1 MFIHLFRY
9 RFLSLVRNKE
19 VTFWNI
25 LFPLVLGT
33 MFFFGFGKFV
43 NEEASIDKI
52 SIAVVE
58 ADEKQNA
65 VFSELMKQMEDADS
79 LFEFVVLDKEAAE
92 AEVKEG
98 TKDAIIVLEETPV
111 LIIKENGIVSS
122 IVKNFLD
129 QYIRKQTMIE
139 EVVLSGNVSQL
150 ENIISAISQSQ
161 DVVEE
166 KTLGSGNNNI
176 YAQYFYAL
184 IAMCC
189 LFASFQGAGC
199 VNDIQANMNVL
210 AARKGVSPVSKMQM
224 VIPEALAAV
233 SIQSITVTVL
243 IFYLKYVLK
252 LELGEKTGLMILTGI
267 LAGTFGISLG
277 FLIGCIKK
285 DFDTKIGILTAVSM
299 LMCFLSGLMIVTI
312 KGYLEEH
319 APIIN
324 RINPAAL
331 ITECFYYLNV
341 YNDYSKYIINM
352 SILGILTVGCFSASI
367 LLLKGARYESI

>member
-33 MFFFGFGKFV
+33 LFFFGFGRFV
-43 NEEASIDKI
+43 NEEDIIETVSV
-52 SIAVVE
+52 AVVE
-58 ADEKQNA
+58 EDKNQSA
-65 VFSELMKQMEDADS
+65 VFSQVMEQMEGSDS
-79 LFEFVVLDKEAAE
+79 LFTFSVFTEENAKRELE
-92 AEVKEG
+92 EG
-98 TKDAIIVLEETPV
+98 TVDAIIVLEEKPS
-111 LIIKENGIVSS
+111 LIIKENGITSS

-129 QYIRKQTMIE
+129 QYIRKQAMIE
-139 EVVLSGNVSQL
+139 EVVLSGNVSEIGQM
-150 ENIISAISQSQ
+150 ISEISQYQ
-161 DVVEE
+161 DVVQE
-166 KTLGSGNNNI
+166 KALGKGNNNT

-210 AARKGVSPVSKMQM
+210 AARKGVSPVSKMTM

-233 SIQSITVTVL
+233 SIQSVTVTVL

-267 LAGTFGISLG
+267 LAGAFGISLG
-277 FLIGCIKK
+277 FLVVCIKK
-285 DFDTKIGILTAVSM
+285 EFDTKIGILTAVSM
-299 LMCFLSGLMIVTI
+299 AMCFLSGLMIVTI
-312 KGYLEEH
+312 KGFLEEH
-319 APIIN
+319 APFIN

-341 YNDYSKYIINM
+341 YDDYSKYITNM
-352 SILGILTVGCFSASI
+352 SILGILTVGCFGVSI
-367 LLLKGARYESI
+367 MLLKGARYESI

>member
-150 ENIISAISQSQ
+150 ENIII
-161 DVVEE
+161 
-166 KTLGSGNNNI
+166 TLGGLHAERENQSG
-176 YAQYFYAL
+176 
-184 IAMCC
+184 
-189 LFASFQGAGC
+189 
-199 VNDIQANMNVL
+199 
-210 AARKGVSPVSKMQM
+210 
-224 VIPEALAAV
+224 
-233 SIQSITVTVL
+233 
-243 IFYLKYVLK
+243 
-252 LELGEKTGLMILTGI
+252 
-267 LAGTFGISLG
+267 FGNLPG
-277 FLIGCIKK
+277 QK
-285 DFDTKIGILTAVSM
+285 
-299 LMCFLSGLMIVTI
+299 
-312 KGYLEEH
+312 
-319 APIIN
+319 
-324 RINPAAL
+324 
-331 ITECFYYLNV
+331 
-341 YNDYSKYIINM
+341 
-352 SILGILTVGCFSASI
+352 
-367 LLLKGARYESI
+367 

>member
-79 LFEFVVLDKEAAE
+79 LFEFVVLDRETAE

-98 TKDAIIVLEETPV
+98 TKDAIIVLEETPE
-111 LIIKENGIVSS
+111 LIIKENGVVSS

-129 QYIRKQTMIE
+129 QYIRKQAMIE
-139 EVVLSGNVSQL
+139 EVVLSGNVSEL

-161 DVVEE
+161 NVVEE

-210 AARKGVSPVSKMQM
+210 AARKGVSPVSKMKM

-233 SIQSITVTVL
+233 SIQTITVTVL

-285 DFDTKIGILTAVSM
+285 DFDTKISILTAVSM

-312 KGYLEEH
+312 KGYIEEH

-341 YNDYSKYIINM
+341 YDDYSKYITNM

>member
-1 MFIHLFRY
+1 MFTHLFRY

-33 MFFFGFGKFV
+33 MFFFGFGRFV
-43 NEEASIDKI
+43 NEEETIDEI
-52 SIAVVE
+52 SMAVVE
-58 ADEKQNA
+58 VNESQTAI
-65 VFSELMKQMEDADS
+65 FSELMKQLEDSDS
-79 LFEFVVLDKEAAE
+79 LFQFEVLAKENAE
-92 AEVKEG
+92 TELEEG
-98 TKDAIIVLEETPV
+98 TVDAIIVLEETPS
-111 LIIKENGIVSS
+111 LIIKENGITSS

-129 QYIRKQTMIE
+129 QYIRKQAMIE
-139 EVVLSGNVSQL
+139 EAVLSGNVSNIEQ
-150 ENIISAISQSQ
+150 IISEISQSQ
-161 DVVEE
+161 DVVNE
-166 KTLGSGNNNI
+166 KVLGKGNTNT

-210 AARKGVSPVSKMQM
+210 AARKGVSPVSKMTM

-299 LMCFLSGLMIVTI
+299 LMCFFSGLMIVTI
-312 KGYLEEH
+312 KGFLEQH
-319 APIIN
+319 APFIN
-324 RINPAAL
+324 RINPATL
-331 ITECFYYLNV
+331 ITECFYYLNA
-341 YNDYSKYIINM
+341 YDDYSKYITNM
-352 SILGILTVGCFSASI
+352 SILGILTIGCFGVSI
-367 LLLKGARYESI
+367 MLLKGARYESI